1 MRGVISASLKYE
13 VPVSKYY
20 LDGLLL
26 PVPLP
31 VLLGELS
38 LLEAAPV
45 PVPVPL
51 VAPVA
56 LPGVLLLCT
65 SRMH

>member
-26 PVPLP
+26 PVLLLP
-31 VLLGELS
+31 GELS

-56 LPGVLLLCT
+56 PPDVLLLCT

>member
-1 MRGVISASLKYE
+1 
-13 VPVSKYY
+13 

-26 PVPLP
+26 PVLLLPLLP
-31 VLLGELS
+31 GELS

-56 LPGVLLLCT
+56 PPDVLLLCT

>member
-1 MRGVISASLKYE
+1 
-13 VPVSKYY
+13 
-20 LDGLLL
+20 LDGLL
-26 PVPLP
+26 P
-31 VLLGELS
+31 VLLPLLPGELS
-38 LLEAAPV
+38 LLDAAPV

-56 LPGVLLLCT
+56 PDVPLLCT

>member
-1 MRGVISASLKYE
+1 
-13 VPVSKYY
+13 

-26 PVPLP
+26 PVLLLP
-31 VLLGELS
+31 GELS

-56 LPGVLLLCT
+56 PPDVLLLCT